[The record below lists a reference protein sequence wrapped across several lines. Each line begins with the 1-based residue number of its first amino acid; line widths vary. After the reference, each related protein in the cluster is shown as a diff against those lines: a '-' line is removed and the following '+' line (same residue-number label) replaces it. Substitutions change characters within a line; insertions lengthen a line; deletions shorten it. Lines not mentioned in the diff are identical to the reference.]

1 MTTQIVERRKKTI
14 LYLQIQTYINQNKF
28 ILYFIHAKMKQN
40 KRTSTTRFSQW
51 PNKALNGKLNCN

>member
-1 MTTQIVERRKKTI
+1 MTTQIMERRKKTI

-40 KRTSTTRFSQW
+40 IRNPKIEELRPQDFLSGQTK
-51 PNKALNGKLNCN
+51 P